1 MPDNIKTSACN
12 LKCPPKIQYDKTMQN
27 DSSMTRKMRYAQTL
41 RNSHRSK
48 YVKKYF
54 ELDDML
60 KHKKE
65 I

>member
-12 LKCPPKIQYDKTMQN
+12 LKCPPKIQNDKTMQN
-27 DSSMTRKMRYAQTL
+27 DSSMTRKMRQAQML
-41 RNSHRSK
+41 KNSRRSRLVRK
-48 YVKKYF
+48 FF